1 MAQIQHYSIYRE
13 GNMPDQAPIV
23 RPIQYCY
30 WVDAG
35 NFLAGEYPRN
45 LDEQS
50 SREKMQALRHAGI
63 EVFVDLTTVHDGL
76 SPYDHLLDGARRVN
90 FPIPDVSVPE
100 NDAQMKSILDEIDS
114 HLCSNRK
121 VYVHCWGGI
130 GRTGVVVGCWLAR
143 HHGGGREGYARLQQ
157 LWLANPK
164 SARRDSP
171 ETREQVD
178 FILKWPAGQ

>member
-1 MAQIQHYSIYRE
+1 
-13 GNMPDQAPIV
+13 MPDQVTIA

-30 WVDAG
+30 WVDSG

-50 SREKMQALRHAGI
+50 SHEKMQALRCAGI
-63 EVFVDLTTVHDGL
+63 EVFIDLTTRNDGL
-76 SPYDHLLDGARRVN
+76 STYDHLLDGARRVN
-90 FPIPDVSVPE
+90 FPIPDVSVPKD
-100 NDAQMKSILDEIDS
+100 DAQMQSILDEIDS
-114 HLCSNRK
+114 HLKGNRK

-143 HHGGGREGYARLQQ
+143 HHGGGNEGYARLQQ
-157 LWLANPK
+157 LWRANPK

-171 ETREQVD
+171 ETRDQVN
-178 FILKWPAGQ
+178 FILKWPAGR